1 MLILFVLLVSYVIGT
16 IPTARIVSRLVKR
29 IDITRVG
36 DFNPGAANVYRHVSH
51 LAGYAVGLIDL
62 AKGALAMLVAQLFVS
77 EPILL
82 LCGVAVVA
90 GHNWP
95 VFYRF
100 KGGIGVATTLGV
112 LLVLLPIPMGITML
126 VASVPYFMTRN
137 MTLTSVFWFAPLP
150 LLAWWTGASLM
161 LIIYTWALPF
171 CAMGLANLLRNK
183 NLSEAQK
190 IETKFMRDTT

>member
-1 MLILFVLLVSYVIGT
+1 MMTFFALLFSYVIGT
-16 IPTARIVSRLVKR
+16 LPTARIVSRLVKH
-29 IDITRVG
+29 IDITKVG
-36 DFNPGAANVYRHVSH
+36 DFNPGSANVYRHVGH
-51 LAGYAVGLIDL
+51 LAGYAVGLIDF
-62 AKGALAMLVAQLFVS
+62 AKGALAILVAQLFVS

-112 LLVLLPIPMGITML
+112 LLALLPVPMVVVML
-126 VASVPYFMTRN
+126 VASIPYFMTRN
-137 MTLTSVFWFAPLP
+137 MVLTSVFWFAPLP

-161 LIIYTWALPF
+161 LIIYTWVLPF
-171 CAMGLANLLRNK
+171 CAMGLSDLLRRK
-183 NLSEAQK
+183 NLTEAQK
-190 IETKFMRDTT
+190 IETRFMRDTT